1 MVDTHTETTELYFLN
16 DSSHKAY
23 GAVVY
28 LSSKLNNVLKVSFVL
43 GKWRLAPINE
53 KSLTITKL
61 ELLVAFIKARKK
73 RKASQRSKCS
83 SQEIMF
89 SLWLKDSSQ
98 IYNEWKQWFFNLCN
112 ALHQWNSI

>member
-43 GKWRLAPINE
+43 GK
-53 KSLTITKL
+53 
-61 ELLVAFIKARKK
+61 
-73 RKASQRSKCS
+73 
-83 SQEIMF
+83 
-89 SLWLKDSSQ
+89 
-98 IYNEWKQWFFNLCN
+98 
-112 ALHQWNSI
+112 